1 MLPLPSI
8 AAAALQTARTE
19 PGLLRAQLLTLPSA
33 LAASTV
39 PFAVPGVV
47 REVGAGGQLRIST
60 AWGDLQLRV
69 AGEIAV
75 GRDITVVI
83 RPGARPEAML
93 LPARPLSGSAPAPIA
108 LPEGSPSLPAV
119 MATPITA
126 AGIEKP
132 AGAVVPASPGP
143 AATGGAQAPALTQA
157 AMLATLAATE
167 GMGLPSAAITYPGS
181 PALPVAS
188 ELLMVLRDMQRTLAA
203 SDPSLASAVSRRLP
217 AADRAGGIAMA
228 MLLAALKRGA
238 VRSLLGKPVEETLS
252 SAGRADLIEA
262 LETGLSRSERQP
274 DAEADRIW
282 EWRTLPLIDRGAVLP
297 MAVGIARDEHRDQ
310 QETESSEEQPAAC
323 RFAVELSLSAIGR
336 TRVDATYRPAR
347 LDLVIQTDIE
357 LPGAVYERIAAALRP
372 VFEEFG
378 LTGNCRFVTP
388 DAQAPAAIRI

>member
-19 PGLLRAQLLTLPSA
+19 PGLLQAQLLTLPPA

-39 PFAVPGVV
+39 PFAVLGVV
-47 REVGAGGQLRIST
+47 REVGVGGQLRIST
-60 AWGDLQLRV
+60 AWGDLQLRL

-93 LPARPLSGSAPAPIA
+93 LPARPLSGSIAAPIA
-108 LPEGSPSLPAV
+108 LPEGSPGPPAV
-119 MATPITA
+119 TAAPITA
-126 AGIEKP
+126 AGVEKP
-132 AGAVVPASPGP
+132 ASALVPASPGS
-143 AATGGAQAPALTQA
+143 AVKGGAQAPALTQA

-167 GMGLPSAAITYPGS
+167 GMGLPSAAVTYPGS

-188 ELLMVLRDMQRTLAA
+188 ELLVVLRDMQRTLAA
-203 SDPSLASAVSRRLP
+203 SDPSLASALWRRLP
-217 AADRAGGIAMA
+217 AADQAGGIATM

-238 VRSLLGKPVEETLS
+238 VRGLLGKPVEEALS
-252 SAGRADLIEA
+252 SAGRKDLIEA

-282 EWRTLPLIDRGAVLP
+282 EWRTLPLVDRGAVLP
-297 MAVGIARDEHRDQ
+297 MSVGTARDEQRDR
-310 QETESSEEQPAAC
+310 EEADSSEEQPAAC
-323 RFAVELSLSAIGR
+323 RFAVELSLSAVGR

-347 LDLVIQTDIE
+347 LDLVIQTDIG
-357 LPGAVYERIAAALRP
+357 LPDEVYERIAAALRP
-372 VFEEFG
+372 VFDEFR
-378 LTGNCRFVTP
+378 LTGSCRFVTP
-388 DAQAPAAIRI
+388 DGTAPAAIRI